1 MCSYLDRD
9 SVLINTLEGE
19 TIFANL
25 TWISDILVPLSHPS
39 NQQLKIIEL
48 KNENS
53 MQIIGNVMFF
63 VDVFVVSVT
72 TNGCNMFT
80 NLFREI
86 IGAEIAFNSVEN
98 GVFQNMETLCANLRG
113 PSLSTCDLE
122 TNFLI
127 FESYSAPAA
136 ERSRAGT

>member
-9 SVLINTLEGE
+9 SVLINTLVGE

-98 GVFQNMETLCANLRG
+98 GVFQNMGTLCANLRG
-113 PSLSTCDLE
+113 PSLR
-122 TNFLI
+122 NRI
-127 FESYSAPAA
+127 FGVPKTPKFSACGGLSPLTEAF
-136 ERSRAGT
+136 

>member
-1 MCSYLDRD
+1 MQILRGF
-9 SVLINTLEGE
+9 LIFWYQYP
-19 TIFANL
+19 IPA
-25 TWISDILVPLSHPS
+25 IK
-39 NQQLKIIEL
+39 QLKIIEF

-72 TNGCNMFT
+72 TNGCNIFT

-113 PSLSTCDLE
+113 PSLRFNYVLAVV
-122 TNFLI
+122 LVGH
-127 FESYSAPAA
+127 
-136 ERSRAGT
+136 RH

>member
-9 SVLINTLEGE
+9 SVLINTLVGE

-39 NQQLKIIEL
+39 NQQLKIIEF

-53 MQIIGNVMFF
+53 TQIIGNVA
-63 VDVFVVSVT
+63 DVFVVSVT

-80 NLFREI
+80 NLFRDI

-98 GVFQNMETLCANLRG
+98 GVFQNMGTLCADLRG
-113 PSLSTCDLE
+113 PSLKVA
-122 TNFLI
+122 FYI
-127 FESYSAPAA
+127 FQIPSPKSF
-136 ERSRAGT
+136 GF

>member
-9 SVLINTLEGE
+9 SVLINTLVGE

-86 IGAEIAFNSVEN
+86 IGAEITFNPVEN
-98 GVFQNMETLCANLRG
+98 GVFQNMRTLCENLRG
-113 PSLSTCDLE
+113 PSLNWIKINIS
-122 TNFLI
+122 NFC
-127 FESYSAPAA
+127 FTAVSKCS
-136 ERSRAGT
+136 

>member
-86 IGAEIAFNSVEN
+86 IGAEIAFKSVEN
-98 GVFQNMETLCANLRG
+98 GVFQNMGTLCANLRG
-113 PSLSTCDLE
+113 PSLNRYEVTIVGSC
-122 TNFLI
+122 I
-127 FESYSAPAA
+127 
-136 ERSRAGT
+136 

>member
-25 TWISDILVPLSHPS
+25 TSISDILVPLSHPS

-86 IGAEIAFNSVEN
+86 IGAEITFNPVEN
-98 GVFQNMETLCANLRG
+98 GVFQNMRTLCENLRV
-113 PSLSTCDLE
+113 LL
-122 TNFLI
+122 
-127 FESYSAPAA
+127 
-136 ERSRAGT
+136 

>member
-9 SVLINTLEGE
+9 SVLINTLVGE

-63 VDVFVVSVT
+63 VT

-86 IGAEIAFNSVEN
+86 IGAEITFNPVEN
-98 GVFQNMETLCANLRG
+98 GVFQNMRTLCENLRG
-113 PSLSTCDLE
+113 PSLTFE
-122 TNFLI
+122 I
-127 FESYSAPAA
+127 FNS
-136 ERSRAGT
+136 

>member
-39 NQQLKIIEL
+39 NQQLKIIEF

-53 MQIIGNVMFF
+53 TQIIGNVMFF

-86 IGAEIAFNSVEN
+86 IGAEITFNPVEN
-98 GVFQNMETLCANLRG
+98 GVFQNMRTLCENLRG
-113 PSLSTCDLE
+113 PSLTTSS
-122 TNFLI
+122 FLK
-127 FESYSAPAA
+127 S
-136 ERSRAGT
+136 